1 MKAYICDRCGKT
13 YTDNNK
19 VATSGKIQGSYIC
32 GIWLN
37 AKFDR
42 IDKSVDLCDD
52 CIVDLF
58 QFLNNE
64 TVYKSEEVNQA

>member
-37 AKFDR
+37 TKFDR

-58 QFLNNE
+58 SFLNNE
-64 TVYKSEEVNQA
+64 TVYKSEEVKQA